1 MDIANLIQTVAIS
14 RDFAGGM
21 DKAVA
26 KASQLLA
33 VLRRRREVMPG
44 LDCGD
49 PTWEML
55 LDLYVRKAEGQAVS
69 VTSACIGSGAPSTT
83 AKRHLGT
90 LEDRGYVARR
100 SHPADRRSTVVY
112 LTDKG
117 AASLE
122 SLLVS

>member
-1 MDIANLIQTVAIS
+1 MA
-14 RDFAGGM
+14 R
-21 DKAVA
+21 
-26 KASQLLA
+26 ASQLLA

-55 LDLYVRKAEGQAVS
+55 LDLYVRKAEGHAVS

-90 LEDRGYVARR
+90 LEDRGYVGRR

-122 SLLVS
+122 SLLAG

>member
-1 MDIANLIQTVAIS
+1 VPRELPGWGDGALRPG
-14 RDFAGGM
+14 RDR
-21 DKAVA
+21 AVA
-26 KASQLLA
+26 KASQLLS

-55 LDLYVRKAEGQAVS
+55 LDLFVRKAEGYEVS

-117 AASLE
+117 SASLE
-122 SLLVS
+122 SLLAG